1 MAVFNSNLNTLQIFI
16 NNFKN
21 FSNYLILNGI
31 KEWNGIKCH
40 SAIQLFS
47 FALDSFFFFAGIFLS
62 FGFVTILGLCVGFSG
77 IITTG
82 RYGRCLII
90 VIDRVTRFKGLT
102 LTCYIALSG
111 HNAAHANICQKF
123 DIIAEF
129 LAQSH
134 GIFVRGRHCELKMR

>member
-47 FALDSFFFFAGIFLS
+47 FALDSFFFLQVFFL
-62 FGFVTILGLCVGFSG
+62 VLVL
-77 IITTG
+77 
-82 RYGRCLII
+82 
-90 VIDRVTRFKGLT
+90 
-102 LTCYIALSG
+102 
-111 HNAAHANICQKF
+111 
-123 DIIAEF
+123 
-129 LAQSH
+129 
-134 GIFVRGRHCELKMR
+134 